1 MAEKDISIC
10 TREDYKTYVLQYQD
24 QVKKYLSRINALI
37 ADKSVSSMMQ
47 FIRIFGEP
55 GVLEYYVPASQ
66 EFNYAH
72 VIANI
77 VVDEVQKRKTAS
89 FFMQGN
95 SIEELIRVIQQIKFF
110 LWEIEF
116 ECGTDAEMRLC
127 EYMSLRK
134 ITPEAMSMI
143 IFTGGMD
150 KKKCYLTLACL
161 YLEHREAEYAR
172 CILRYGIERLPEAE
186 ELTVMYQQLCEKMG
200 TDGQE
205 NKGDLV

>member
-1 MAEKDISIC
+1 MGKKEIYIC
-10 TREDYKTYVLQYQD
+10 TREDYEKKVLRYQEVVKQY
-24 QVKKYLSRINALI
+24 LARMNELI
-37 ADKSVSSMMQ
+37 ADKSISSMVQ
-47 FIRIFGEP
+47 FIRIFEEP
-55 GVLEYYVPASQ
+55 GVLSFYVSVSK
-66 EFNYAH
+66 EFSYAH
-72 VIANI
+72 IIANI
-77 VVDEVQKRKTAS
+77 IADEAKNRETAS

-95 SIEELIRVIQQIKFF
+95 SIEDLIHVIKQIKFL
-110 LWEIEF
+110 LWEVEFACGIE
-116 ECGTDAEMRLC
+116 AEVRLY
-127 EYMSLRK
+127 EYLSQHG
-134 ITPEAMSMI
+134 ITPEAMNLI

-186 ELTVMYQQLCEKMG
+186 ELTAMYQQLCEKMG

>member
-1 MAEKDISIC
+1 MAEKYIGIC
-10 TREDYKTYVLQYQD
+10 TREDYETYVLQYQD
-24 QVKKYLSRINALI
+24 QVKKYLRRINALI

-47 FIRIFGEP
+47 FIQIFGEP
-55 GVLEYYVPASQ
+55 GVLEHYVPASL

-116 ECGTDAEMRLC
+116 ECGTDAEMRLY
-127 EYMSLRK
+127 EYLSLRK
-134 ITPEAMSMI
+134 ITPEAMSVI

-150 KKKCYLTLACL
+150 KKKCYLTMACL
-161 YLEHREAEYAR
+161 YLEHRETEYAR

-186 ELTVMYQQLCEKMG
+186 ELTAMYQQLCEKMG